1 MEEKR
6 KRELFEP
13 AMNKAK
19 EQRQV
24 RKELEKAY
32 EREKSKVSG
41 LFLVTIVAV
50 CHLKEVYTHLRRA

>member
-41 LFLVTIVAV
+41 LFLVTFVLV

>member
-1 MEEKR
+1 VEEKR

-50 CHLKEVYTHLRRA
+50 CHL